1 MQFVHFEG
9 FVCSVGGG
17 EFLEQ
22 FDHFE
27 SIGIRLISFFFTPNV
42 LAQRLSLS
50 IIIILVIHKLVDLFL
65 DKLLQLFHS
74 LKL

>member
-1 MQFVHFEG
+1 M
-9 FVCSVGGG
+9 GGG
-17 EFLEQ
+17 EFLEEL
-22 FDHFE
+22 DDFE
-27 SIGIRLISFFFTPNV
+27 SIGIQLISFFFTPNV

-50 IIIILVIHKLVDLFL
+50 IIIILVIHKLVDLFV